1 MTTIPEET
9 NHMNSTVTL
18 SDHAIVRI
26 VDLLQLAL
34 LTGTDIIDNL
44 RTLRLT
50 VDGSKLTISDEE
62 NQMFLDAV
70 ARLQDRAE
78 ELAAEGMGNVDLS

>member
-1 MTTIPEET
+1 
-9 NHMNSTVTL
+9 MNETVTL
-18 SDHAIVRI
+18 SDQSIVRI

-50 VDGSKLTISDEE
+50 VDGAKLIISESD
-62 NQMFLDAV
+62 NQDFQDAV
-70 ARLQDRAE
+70 QRLQDRAE
-78 ELAAEGMGNVDLS
+78 EIAAEGMSNVNAAIN

>member
-1 MTTIPEET
+1 
-9 NHMNSTVTL
+9 MNTATL
-18 SDHAIVRI
+18 SDQAIVRI

-50 VDGSKLTISDEE
+50 VDGAKLTINDED
-62 NQMFLDAV
+62 NRSFMDAIQ
-70 ARLQDRAE
+70 RLQDRAE
-78 ELAAEGMGNVDLS
+78 EIAAEGLSNVNATIN

>member
-1 MTTIPEET
+1 MD
-9 NHMNSTVTL
+9 NTVTL
-18 SDHAIVRI
+18 SDQAIVRI

-50 VDGSKLTISDEE
+50 VDGSKLTISETE
-62 NQMFLDAV
+62 NEMFQAAI
-70 ARLQDRAE
+70 ARLNERAE
-78 ELAAEGMGNVDLS
+78 QIAAEGMRSVDVD

>member
-1 MTTIPEET
+1 MD
-9 NHMNSTVTL
+9 NSVTL
-18 SDHAIVRI
+18 SDQAIVRI

-50 VDGSKLTISDEE
+50 VDGSKLTINEAD
-62 NQMFLDAV
+62 NQAFQAAV
-70 ARLQDRAE
+70 ARLNEQVE
-78 ELAAEGMGNVDLS
+78 LLAAEGMRSVSVD

>member
-1 MTTIPEET
+1 
-9 NHMNSTVTL
+9 MNTATL
-18 SDHAIVRI
+18 SDQAIIRI

-50 VDGSKLTISDEE
+50 VDGAKLTINDED
-62 NQMFLDAV
+62 NRSFIAAIQ
-70 ARLQDRAE
+70 RLQDHAE
-78 ELAAEGMGNVDLS
+78 EIAAEGMSNASVD

>member
-1 MTTIPEET
+1 
-9 NHMNSTVTL
+9 MNSTVTL

-50 VDGSKLTISDEE
+50 VDGSRLTISETE
-62 NQMFLDAV
+62 NQAFTDAV
-70 ARLQDRAE
+70 KRLQDRAE
-78 ELAAEGMGNVDLS
+78 ELGAEGVRNVDVN

>member
-1 MTTIPEET
+1 MS
-9 NHMNSTVTL
+9 NTVTL

-50 VDGSKLTISDEE
+50 VDGSKLVIGDEE
-62 NQMFLDAV
+62 NQAFMDAV
-70 ARLQDRAE
+70 KRLQDRAE
-78 ELAAEGMGNVDLS
+78 ELGAEGMRNVEAN

>member
-1 MTTIPEET
+1 
-9 NHMNSTVTL
+9 MNDTVTL
-18 SDHAIVRI
+18 SDQAIVRI

-50 VDGSKLTISDEE
+50 VDGNKLIINDEDNRSFVE
-62 NQMFLDAV
+62 AV
-70 ARLQDRAE
+70 QRLSDRAD
-78 ELAAEGMGNVDLS
+78 ELAAEGMRNADIN

>member
-1 MTTIPEET
+1 
-9 NHMNSTVTL
+9 MNETVTL
-18 SDHAIVRI
+18 SDQSIVRI

-50 VDGSKLTISDEE
+50 VDGAKLIISESD
-62 NQMFLDAV
+62 NQDFQDAV
-70 ARLQDRAE
+70 QRLQNRAE
-78 ELAAEGMGNVDLS
+78 EIAAEGMSNVNAAIN

>member
-1 MTTIPEET
+1 MT
-9 NHMNSTVTL
+9 NTVTL

-50 VDGSKLTISDEE
+50 VDGSRLIIGDEE
-62 NQMFLDAV
+62 NQAFMDALR
-70 ARLQDRAE
+70 RLQDRAE
-78 ELAAEGMGNVDLS
+78 ELSAEGMRNAEAN

>member
-1 MTTIPEET
+1 
-9 NHMNSTVTL
+9 MNDTVTL
-18 SDHAIVRI
+18 SDHAIVRV

-50 VDGSKLTISDEE
+50 VDGSSLVISEADNEA
-62 NQMFLDAV
+62 FHAAV
-70 ARLQDRAE
+70 QRLHERAE
-78 ELAAEGMGNVDLS
+78 ELAAEGLRNAEAN

>member
-1 MTTIPEET
+1 
-9 NHMNSTVTL
+9 MNETVTL
-18 SDHAIVRI
+18 SDQAIVRI

-50 VDGSKLTISDEE
+50 VDGSKLMINDAD
-62 NQMFLDAV
+62 NQAFLDAV
-70 ARLQDRAE
+70 QRLSDKAD
-78 ELAAEGMGNVDLS
+78 ELAAEGMANVDVN

>member
-1 MTTIPEET
+1 
-9 NHMNSTVTL
+9 MNETVTL
-18 SDHAIVRI
+18 SDQSIVRI

-50 VDGSKLTISDEE
+50 VDGTKLIISESD
-62 NQMFLDAV
+62 NQDFQDAV
-70 ARLQDRAE
+70 QRLQDRAE
-78 ELAAEGMGNVDLS
+78 EIAAEGMSNVNVAIS

>member
-1 MTTIPEET
+1 MD
-9 NHMNSTVTL
+9 NTVTL

-50 VDGSKLTISDEE
+50 VDGSRLTISEEE
-62 NQMFLDAV
+62 NQAFIDAV
-70 ARLQDRAE
+70 RRLQDRAE
-78 ELAAEGMGNVDLS
+78 EIAAEGMGNVDVN

>member
-1 MTTIPEET
+1 MTD
-9 NHMNSTVTL
+9 TVTL

-50 VDGSKLTISDEE
+50 VDGSKLVVGDDE
-62 NQMFLDAV
+62 NQAFMDAV
-70 ARLQDRAE
+70 HRLQDRAE
-78 ELAAEGMGNVDLS
+78 ELAAEGMRNVEVN

>member
-1 MTTIPEET
+1 
-9 NHMNSTVTL
+9 MNNTVTL

-50 VDGSKLTISDEE
+50 LEHDKLIISEDDNRAFNE
-62 NQMFLDAV
+62 AV
-70 ARLQDRAE
+70 QRLSDKAD
-78 ELAAEGMGNVDLS
+78 ELAAEGMANADAN

>member
-1 MTTIPEET
+1 
-9 NHMNSTVTL
+9 MNETVTL
-18 SDHAIVRI
+18 SDQSIVRI

-50 VDGSKLTISDEE
+50 IDGTKLIISESD
-62 NQMFLDAV
+62 NQDFQDAV
-70 ARLQDRAE
+70 QRLQDRAE
-78 ELAAEGMGNVDLS
+78 ELTAEGMSNVNAAIN

>member
-1 MTTIPEET
+1 
-9 NHMNSTVTL
+9 MNETVTL
-18 SDHAIVRI
+18 SDQSIVRI

-50 VDGSKLTISDEE
+50 VDGAKLILSESD
-62 NQMFLDAV
+62 NQDFQDAV
-70 ARLQDRAE
+70 QRLQDRAE
-78 ELAAEGMGNVDLS
+78 EIAAEGMSNVNAAIN

>member
-1 MTTIPEET
+1 MTD
-9 NHMNSTVTL
+9 TVTL

-50 VDGSKLTISDEE
+50 VDGSKLVIGDDE
-62 NQMFLDAV
+62 NQAFMDAV
-70 ARLQDRAE
+70 HRC
-78 ELAAEGMGNVDLS
+78 

>member
-1 MTTIPEET
+1 
-9 NHMNSTVTL
+9 MNTATL
-18 SDHAIVRI
+18 SDQAIIRI

-50 VDGSKLTISDEE
+50 VDGAKLTINDED
-62 NQMFLDAV
+62 NRSFV
-70 ARLQDRAE
+70 AAIQRLQDRAE
-78 ELAAEGMGNVDLS
+78 ELTAEGMSNASVD

>member
-1 MTTIPEET
+1 MS
-9 NHMNSTVTL
+9 STVTL

-50 VDGSKLTISDEE
+50 VDGSRLTIGDEE
-62 NQMFLDAV
+62 NQAFMDAV
-70 ARLQDRAE
+70 KRLQDRAE
-78 ELAAEGMGNVDLS
+78 ELGVEGMRNVEAS

>member
-1 MTTIPEET
+1 MD
-9 NHMNSTVTL
+9 NTVTL
-18 SDHAIVRI
+18 SDQAIVRI

-50 VDGSKLTISDEE
+50 VDGGKLTISDTD
-62 NQMFLDAV
+62 NQAFIEAV
-70 ARLQDRAE
+70 QRLSDRAD
-78 ELAAEGMGNVDLS
+78 ELAAEGMQDAEVN

>member
-1 MTTIPEET
+1 MD
-9 NHMNSTVTL
+9 NTVTL
-18 SDHAIVRI
+18 SDQAIVRI

-50 VDGSKLTISDEE
+50 VDGSKLTISEAE
-62 NQMFLDAV
+62 NQMFLEAV
-70 ARLQDRAE
+70 KRLSDKAD
-78 ELAAEGMGNVDLS
+78 ELAAEGMRNAEVN

>member
-1 MTTIPEET
+1 
-9 NHMNSTVTL
+9 MNTATL
-18 SDHAIVRI
+18 SDQAIIRI

-50 VDGSKLTISDEE
+50 VDGAKLTINDED
-62 NQMFLDAV
+62 NRSFMAAIQ
-70 ARLQDRAE
+70 RLQDRAE
-78 ELAAEGMGNVDLS
+78 EIAAEGMSNASVD

>member
-1 MTTIPEET
+1 
-9 NHMNSTVTL
+9 MNNDTVTL
-18 SDHAIVRI
+18 SDQAIVRI

-50 VDGSKLTISDEE
+50 LDGTRLTISDAD
-62 NQMFLDAV
+62 NQAFNEAV
-70 ARLQDRAE
+70 QRLSDKAD
-78 ELAAEGMGNVDLS
+78 ELAAEGMANADVN

>member
-1 MTTIPEET
+1 MT
-9 NHMNSTVTL
+9 NTVTL

-62 NQMFLDAV
+62 NQAFMDAV
-70 ARLQDRAE
+70 KRLQDRAE
-78 ELAAEGMGNVDLS
+78 ELAAEGMGNVDVN

>member
-1 MTTIPEET
+1 
-9 NHMNSTVTL
+9 MNTATL
-18 SDHAIVRI
+18 SDQAIVRI

-50 VDGSKLTISDEE
+50 VDGAKLTINDED
-62 NQMFLDAV
+62 NRSFMDAIQ
-70 ARLQDRAE
+70 RLQDRAE
-78 ELAAEGMGNVDLS
+78 EIAAEGLSNVNAAIN

>member
-1 MTTIPEET
+1 
-9 NHMNSTVTL
+9 MNTYTL
-18 SDHAIVRI
+18 SDHSIVRV

-50 VDGSKLTISDEE
+50 VDGSRLIIGDEE
-62 NQMFLDAV
+62 NQAFMDAV
-70 ARLQDRAE
+70 RRLQDRAE
-78 ELAAEGMGNVDLS
+78 ELTAEGMRNAEAN

>member
-1 MTTIPEET
+1 
-9 NHMNSTVTL
+9 MNTATL
-18 SDHAIVRI
+18 SDQAIIRI

-50 VDGSKLTISDEE
+50 VDGAKLTINDED
-62 NQMFLDAV
+62 NRSFV
-70 ARLQDRAE
+70 AAIQRLQDRAE
-78 ELAAEGMGNVDLS
+78 EIAAEGMSNASVD

>member
-1 MTTIPEET
+1 MD
-9 NHMNSTVTL
+9 NTVTL
-18 SDHAIVRI
+18 SDQAIVRI

-50 VDGSKLTISDEE
+50 VDGNKLTISETE
-62 NQMFLDAV
+62 NELFQAAI
-70 ARLQDRAE
+70 ARLNERAE
-78 ELAAEGMGNVDLS
+78 QIAAEGMRSVDVD

>member
-1 MTTIPEET
+1 ME
-9 NHMNSTVTL
+9 NNVTL
-18 SDHAIVRI
+18 SDQAIVRI

-50 VDGSKLTISDEE
+50 VDGSKLTISETE
-62 NQMFLDAV
+62 NHAFVEAV
-70 ARLQDRAE
+70 NRLSAKAD
-78 ELAAEGMGNVDLS
+78 ELAAEGMANADVN

>member
-1 MTTIPEET
+1 
-9 NHMNSTVTL
+9 MNTATL
-18 SDHAIVRI
+18 SDQAIVRI

-50 VDGSKLTISDEE
+50 VDGAKLTINDED
-62 NQMFLDAV
+62 NRSFMDAIQ
-70 ARLQDRAE
+70 RLQDRAE
-78 ELAAEGMGNVDLS
+78 EIAAEGLSNVNTAIN

>member
-1 MTTIPEET
+1 
-9 NHMNSTVTL
+9 MNDTVTL
-18 SDHAIVRI
+18 SDHAIVRV

-50 VDGSKLTISDEE
+50 VDGDKLVIDESS
-62 NQMFLDAV
+62 NQAFLDAV
-70 ARLQDRAE
+70 QRLSDKAD
-78 ELAAEGMGNVDLS
+78 ELAAEGMQNANVN

>member
-1 MTTIPEET
+1 MT
-9 NHMNSTVTL
+9 NTVTL

-50 VDGSKLTISDEE
+50 VDGSRLIIGDEE
-62 NQMFLDAV
+62 NQAFMDALR
-70 ARLQDRAE
+70 RLQDRAE
-78 ELAAEGMGNVDLS
+78 ELTAEGMRTVEAN